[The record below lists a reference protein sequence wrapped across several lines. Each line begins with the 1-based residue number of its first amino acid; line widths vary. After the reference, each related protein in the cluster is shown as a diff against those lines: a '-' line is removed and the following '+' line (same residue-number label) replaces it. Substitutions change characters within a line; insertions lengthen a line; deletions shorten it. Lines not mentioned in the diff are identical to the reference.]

1 MYNKSGSS
9 FIFDRYWS
17 RQLTNMHC
25 FISWLFLMM
34 YNKKYFCMFELYTYS
49 ILTMIINSSCHYA
62 SNGIVNNSCFYIY
75 IKKKTVNNNKK

>member
-1 MYNKSGSS
+1 
-9 FIFDRYWS
+9 
-17 RQLTNMHC
+17 
-25 FISWLFLMM
+25 MM